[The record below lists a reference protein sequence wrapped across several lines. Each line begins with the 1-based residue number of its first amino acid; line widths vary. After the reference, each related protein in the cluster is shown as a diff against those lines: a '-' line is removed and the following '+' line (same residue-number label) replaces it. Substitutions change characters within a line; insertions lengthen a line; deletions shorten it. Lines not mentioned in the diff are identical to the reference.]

1 MALFHKDPQA
11 AALPYAPPVIT
22 KGAPPPP
29 PAPAPSP
36 ADLEAAHAARREQ
49 WRQRRGF
56 VLRVLAVVFVQ
67 LLFTTGMGILFFFLT
82 PLKAYV
88 QAQRWVMG
96 TAFGIAAFTALGI
109 AFSPPLRTKAPWNGV
124 ALLVFTLSFGFLV
137 GAISSY
143 ANVQAAFLATA
154 ITCGVTASMFC
165 GGGNV
170 LGGPIPLGVPAGRG
184 HLGGRHGPPVH
195 RMGAF
200 AARTCQ
206 FGMRWIAGLA
216 GVLFSLWLMYD
227 LQALMGTGPLAR
239 FRKSAIEPEAW
250 VAGALAIYLDIGL
263 ILPPSLA

>member
-154 ITCGVTASMFC
+154 ITCGVTASMFVAAATC
-165 GGGNV
+165 SVDLSRWGYQ
-170 LGGPIPLGVPAGRG
+170 LGVATWAVVMALLFTAWGVRSQ
-184 HLGGRHGPPVH
+184 
-195 RMGAF
+195 
-200 AARTCQ
+200 TCQ